1 MAEHWQP
8 GLVRLFASHLAAHKS
23 EVTAVAE
30 ALLPYGFST
39 FVAHEAIDVSVQW
52 REEIHRAL
60 DQCDCMLVFAH
71 PGFHNSPWTDQ
82 EVGWALG
89 RDVPI
94 VVLWYPDAD
103 LRGFL
108 EQYQAIPVRPGNDAP
123 TALAA
128 KVVDVFASRTELRGQ
143 VIDGLIAALGTAGS
157 YIEAGKTAEMLD
169 TLGDE
174 LRRSDIVAILH
185 CFRSNDQVG
194 GAILAN
200 RPLRRLVERRAP
212 DLVGE
217 FWPADEEEEV

>member
-1 MAEHWQP
+1 MADHWRP
-8 GLVRLFASHLAAHKS
+8 GLVRLFASHLAAHKA
-23 EVTAVAE
+23 EVAAVAE
-30 ALLPYGFST
+30 ALDPYGFST

-60 DQCDCMLVFAH
+60 EACDCMLVFAH
-71 PGFHNSPWTDQ
+71 PGFHDSNWTDQ

-89 RDVPI
+89 RGVPI
-94 VVLWYPDAD
+94 VVLWYPGAE

-108 EQYQAIPVRPGNDAP
+108 EQYQAIPVTPGNDAP
-123 TALAA
+123 SVLAT

-157 YIEAGKTAEMLD
+157 YVEAGHTADMLD

-174 LRRSDIVAILH
+174 LRRSDLIAILH
-185 CFRSNDQVG
+185 CFQSNDQVG
-194 GAILAN
+194 GAVLAN

-212 DLVGE
+212 DLVKE
-217 FWPADEEEEV
+217 FWPSADEPPS